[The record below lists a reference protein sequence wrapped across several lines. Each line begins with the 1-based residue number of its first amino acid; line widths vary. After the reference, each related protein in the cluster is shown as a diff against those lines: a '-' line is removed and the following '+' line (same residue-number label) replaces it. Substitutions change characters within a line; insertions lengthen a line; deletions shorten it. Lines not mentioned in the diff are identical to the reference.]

1 MIDPNTQSVLIF
13 IGVRGKGLREGMY
26 LKGKLKTRAVNNAMT
41 IPLDLLVNQNQIYT
55 VIDNTLRLQNVEVLK
70 TNASSAIV
78 QGIPDDALLVK
89 EKIIGA
95 FEGMQVK
102 GVELTAS
109 K

>member
-1 MIDPNTQSVLIF
+1 
-13 IGVRGKGLREGMY
+13 MY